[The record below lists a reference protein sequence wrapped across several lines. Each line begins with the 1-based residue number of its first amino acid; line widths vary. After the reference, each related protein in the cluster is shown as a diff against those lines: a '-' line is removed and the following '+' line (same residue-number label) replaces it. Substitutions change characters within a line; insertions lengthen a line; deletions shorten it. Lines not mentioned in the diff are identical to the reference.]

1 MKRYIAKQIGL
12 FYAVIDT
19 QTGGVMRSYR
29 SSAEATLDA
38 HKRNACETRGNGR
51 ALFLGV

>member
-1 MKRYIAKQIGL
+1 MKRYIAKQIGM

-19 QTGGVMRSYR
+19 QTGGVLRSYR

-38 HKRNACETRGNGR
+38 HRRNACEARGN
-51 ALFLGV
+51 AHASFLGV

>member
-1 MKRYIAKQIGL
+1 MKRYIAKQIGI

-19 QTGGVMRSYR
+19 QTGGVLRSYR
-29 SSAEATLDA
+29 SSAEAVLEA
-38 HKRNACETRGNGR
+38 HKRNACEARGNDR

>member
-1 MKRYIAKQIGL
+1 MKRYIAKQIGM

-19 QTGGVMRSYR
+19 QTGGVLRSYR

-38 HKRNACETRGNGR
+38 HKRNACEAHGNNC
-51 ALFLGV
+51 ASFLGV

>member
-1 MKRYIAKQIGL
+1 MKRYIAKQLGL

-19 QTGGVMRSYR
+19 HTGGVMRSYR

-38 HKRNACETRGNGR
+38 NQRNACEARGNDR
-51 ALFLGV
+51 AMFLGV

>member
-1 MKRYIAKQIGL
+1 MKRYIAKQIGM
-12 FYAVIDT
+12 FHAVIDT

-29 SSAEATLDA
+29 SSAEAILDA
-38 HKRNACETRGNGR
+38 HKRNACEARGNNR